1 MLKTKTSQCS
11 EPSTTCM
18 EVMHTSAIG
27 VDVHRDILVCHY
39 QKGSGDTL
47 IMEDKEFSTTSVG
60 LNEFTKWCLLK
71 QPKIIGMESTGV
83 LWRSAYE
90 SLESVGYNRKNLVV
104 LNARTV
110 KALMGK
116 KTDKNDARRLAK
128 FMRLGDV
135 NASFIPS
142 PNFRLQRTAARK
154 YSKSV
159 ANLNS
164 LKQEKCKLLNEI
176 GLRVSSV
183 FSDPHGKSS
192 TKIIQAY
199 LRGEDLLKAIK
210 KYRDPRCHHSVEE
223 IFNALKFELTPDYR
237 DLVEYQD
244 ADIAYAIKAKDRN
257 FKKLQEI
264 QAPYQSFID
273 LLTSIPS
280 INEISARLVFAE
292 ISDEVCEVF
301 SSVEKFC
308 SWCGLAP
315 GNNESA
321 KKAKPGCP
329 TVKGNPHVR
338 RALVECAHGLAKS
351 KQTGLVKRFQ
361 AFKIRLGMRKAIVA
375 TAHLLARI
383 IYSLIKSGRRFEE
396 RACDADKKAVCNR
409 IQKLRKSAL
418 HGGYLLTEINILDTK
433 SGEVTG
439 V

>member
-11 EPSTTCM
+11 ESSTTCM
-18 EVMHTSAIG
+18 DVLYTSAIG
-27 VDVHRDILVCHY
+27 VDVHRDILACHF
-39 QKGSGDTL
+39 QKGSGKKL
-47 IMEDKEFSTTSVG
+47 IQEEKEFSTTSVG
-60 LNEFTKWCLLK
+60 LGEFTNWCLLK
-71 QPKIIGMESTGV
+71 QPEIIGMESTGV
-83 LWRSAYE
+83 LWRSPYE
-90 SLESVGYNRKNLVV
+90 ALESVGYSRKELVV

-116 KTDKNDARRLAK
+116 KTDKSDARRLAK
-128 FMRLGDV
+128 FMRLGDFK
-135 NASFIPS
+135 ASFIPS
-142 PNFRLQRTAARK
+142 PSFRLQRAAARR

-183 FSDPHGKSS
+183 FSDPHGKSA
-192 TKIIQAY
+192 TKIIEAY
-199 LRGEDLLKAIK
+199 LRGEDLLKAIQK
-210 KYRDPRCHHSVEE
+210 NRDPRCHHSVKE
-223 IFNALKFELTPDYR
+223 IFDALKFELTPDYR
-237 DLVEYQD
+237 DLVEFLD
-244 ADIAYAIKAKDRN
+244 EDIAYAIKAKNRN
-257 FKKLQEI
+257 FKKLQAI
-264 QAPYQSFID
+264 QAPYQRFID
-273 LLTSIPS
+273 IITSIPS
-280 INEISARLVFAE
+280 INEITARLVFAE

-351 KQTGLVKRFQ
+351 KQTSLVKRFQ
-361 AFKIRLGMRKAIVA
+361 AFKIRLGMRKTIVA

-383 IYSLIKSGRRFEE
+383 IYSLIKTRRKFEE

-418 HGGYLLTEINILDTK
+418 QNGYLLAEANLLDTK
-433 SGEVTG
+433 SGEITG